1 MSNGPR
7 KTRLPP
13 EHQRAML
20 MMAIYGLSLVLALV
34 VVAVLLHFLG

>member
-1 MSNGPR
+1 
-7 KTRLPP
+7 
-13 EHQRAML
+13 ML